1 MPPRDSIHNIV
12 KQAIVKDGWQIT
24 DDPYVISYG
33 ERFLFV
39 DLAATESSRL
49 DRITGR
55 FIGAEYQNS
64 RIAIEIKEFRGPS
77 AIANLEQAIG
87 QYIVYQLLLK
97 QVDPERQV
105 YLAIPD
111 TTYYDLFSEPIGELV
126 IAEIPLKLV
135 IIDLKKT
142 EVKQWIPARPIEK
155 S

>member
-1 MPPRDSIHNIV
+1 MPPRDSIHHIV
-12 KQAIVKDGWQIT
+12 KQAIIKDGWQIT

-39 DLAATESSRL
+39 DLAATESSTP
-49 DRITGR
+49 DRMAGQ

-64 RIAIEIKEFRGPS
+64 RIAIEIKEFGGKS
-77 AIANLEQAIG
+77 AIADLEQAIG

-97 QVDPERQV
+97 QVDPEREV

-111 TTYYDLFSEPIGELV
+111 ITYYSLFSEPIGELV
-126 IAEIPLKLV
+126 IAEIPLKLLIV
-135 IIDLKKT
+135 DLQKT

>member
-1 MPPRDSIHNIV
+1 MPARDSIHNIV

-39 DLAATESSRL
+39 DLGATESSSL
-49 DRITGR
+49 DRIDGR

-77 AIANLEQAIG
+77 RIANLEQAIG
-87 QYIVYQLLLK
+87 QYIIYQLLLK
-97 QVDPERQV
+97 QVDPERPV

-111 TTYYDLFSEPIGELV
+111 TIYYDLFSEPIGELV

-155 S
+155 

>member
-64 RIAIEIKEFRGPS
+64 RIAIEIKEFRGPISDRQFRASNWTIYCLS
-77 AIANLEQAIG
+77 AITEASRSRAPG
-87 QYIVYQLLLK
+87 LL
-97 QVDPERQV
+97 
-105 YLAIPD
+105 
-111 TTYYDLFSEPIGELV
+111 SH
-126 IAEIPLKLV
+126 
-135 IIDLKKT
+135 
-142 EVKQWIPARPIEK
+142 

>member
-1 MPPRDSIHNIV
+1 MPPRDTIHKIV

-39 DLAATESSRL
+39 DLAATESSTL
-49 DRITGR
+49 EHINGQ

-64 RIAIEIKEFRGPS
+64 RIAIEIKEFRGLSP
-77 AIANLEQAIG
+77 IADLEQAIG
-87 QYIVYQLLLK
+87 QYILYQLLLK
-97 QVDPERQV
+97 QVDPEREV

-111 TTYYDLFSEPIGELV
+111 IAYYTFFSEPIGELV
-126 IAEIPLKLV
+126 ISELPLKLL
-135 IIDLKKT
+135 IIDLQKT
-142 EVKQWIPARPIEK
+142 EVKQWIPTRPIEK

>member
-39 DLAATESSRL
+39 NLAAIESSTL
-49 DRITGR
+49 DHITGG

-142 EVKQWIPARPIEK
+142 EVKKWIPARPIEK